1 MFKKKQKYN
10 DEASILAR
18 IEELEKELAEAKK
31 AVDESVKGSYVNR
44 QMALRMAQIR
54 SEIDKLNNKLSAMQN
69 GG

>member
-1 MFKKKQKYN
+1 MFKKKSKYN

-18 IEELEKELAEAKK
+18 IGELEKELAEAKK
-31 AVDESVKGSYVNR
+31 AVDESVKANNINR

-54 SEIDKLNNKLSAMQN
+54 SEIDKLNDKLTAMQN